1 LFGRTKFNRKKCSIE
16 RIPFGNTTM
25 TLPNRN
31 FFAQKTLDK
40 NGQLP
45 KLRINKKTFF
55 YNNREK
61 GAVLDMDPG

>member
-1 LFGRTKFNRKKCSIE
+1 MS
-16 RIPFGNTTM
+16 
-25 TLPNRN
+25 LPNRI

-45 KLRINKKTFF
+45 KLRINKKTIF

-61 GAVLDMDPG
+61 GAVLDMDRPG